1 MSISHGERFTTFPVL
16 IKIVL
21 KIKQTGYIYLPEDPN
36 KIVVK
41 DVSFSYDITD
51 ENDSLASRLALDGIN
66 VSIARGSYTAILGS
80 NGSGKST
87 LAKIIDILEVPDSG
101 KVVIFGKDAGS
112 DDLFWD
118 IRSHC
123 CVVFQNPDNQIVG
136 TMVEEDVAF
145 GPENL
150 GVPNPELRER
160 VDQALKDVGLYK
172 LRNRET
178 TALSGGQKQ
187 KLAIAGALAMKPD
200 ILILDEAT
208 AMLDPS
214 SRDDF
219 LELVEKMRM
228 EKGLTLITITHDM
241 TEALRCDKIIVI
253 DKGKAVL
260 EGAPEEIFMLDNLWD
275 YGLKRPVKFNFAF
288 EIAKLTGSELTKEDL
303 KSDETLLN
311 AIEKMLAKPGLKA
324 LEAPEDNNAQDG
336 EKETVMSVKE
346 LSYTYDGSD
355 VKAIDNIN
363 LDIRKGE
370 VLGLVGESGC
380 GKTTLISHMNA
391 IFRPKEGDVIIHTKD
406 GDLSCKNKKDTMKIR
421 QNVGLVFQY
430 PEYQLF
436 EETVFKDI
444 GYGLKKMKVSKEEAA
459 VRVKEAAYLVGLT
472 DKELNSS
479 PFELSGGQKRR
490 VAMAGVLVM
499 KPGILVLDEPASGL
513 DPKGRQEMFKIIRNL
528 RDNGTTVVLVS
539 HNMDEAAKNCD
550 RICVID
556 GGKIKAVGTPE
567 ELFENNRAY
576 ELGIQIPRITRF
588 SGLIRSRL
596 EKKIPGIKFDS
607 VNFNPEKEAA
617 AIVRAVC
624 GMGGADA

>member
-1 MSISHGERFTTFPVL
+1 MSISYGERFTTFPVL

-21 KIKQTGYIYLPEDPN
+21 KNKQTGYKQLPEDPN
-36 KIVVK
+36 RIVVK
-41 DVSFSYDITD
+41 DVSFSYDIMD
-51 ENDSLASRLALDGIN
+51 ENEHIAPRLALDGIN
-66 VSIARGSYTAILGS
+66 VSIEKGSYTAILGS

-101 KVVIFGKDAGS
+101 KVVIFGKDAGN

-136 TMVEEDVAF
+136 TMIEEDVAF

-150 GVPNPELRER
+150 GIPNPELRER
-160 VDQALKDVGLYK
+160 VDQALKDVGLYE
-172 LRNRET
+172 LRNREA

-187 KLAIAGALAMKPD
+187 KLAIAGALAMHPD

-219 LELVEKMRM
+219 LALVEKMRM
-228 EKGLTLITITHDM
+228 DKGLTLITITHDM
-241 TEALRCDKIIVI
+241 TEALRCDKIIVV

-303 KSDETLLN
+303 VSDDALLS
-311 AIEKMLAKPGLKA
+311 AIEKMLAKPGIKTPEAA
-324 LEAPEDNNAQDG
+324 LEDKRLDEAEII
-336 EKETVMSVKE
+336 MSVKD

-355 VKAIDNIN
+355 VKAIENIN

-421 QNVGLVFQY
+421 QNVGRVFQY

-459 VRVKEAAYLVGLT
+459 VRIRDAAYLVGLT
-472 DKELNSS
+472 DKELSSS

-490 VAMAGVLVM
+490 AAMAGVLVM

-513 DPKGRQEMFKIIRNL
+513 DPKGRQEMFKIIKDL
-528 RDNGTTVVLVS
+528 RDSGTTIILVS

-556 GGKIKAVGTPE
+556 RGKIKAVGTPE
-567 ELFENNRAY
+567 ELFENNRAE
-576 ELGIQIPRITRF
+576 ELGIQIPRITSF
-588 SGLIRSRL
+588 SGLLRARL
-596 EKKIPGIKFDS
+596 EKKYPGITFDS

-624 GMGGADA
+624 GRGGACA